1 MTVTIKILRSTIDS
15 SLSSYL
21 SKLKTIKS
29 DHVIKIYD
37 LIIQENCLAIV
48 T

>member
-15 SLSSYL
+15 SLLSYL

-37 LIIQENCLAIV
+37 LIIHENCLAIV